1 VYWCDVIASGMYMS
15 AVGIIGNRG
24 RNRPIADRNEEDVM
38 TSQDLLVQSVSAA
51 AFLKLVASYILFCEV
66 LGYFSYLHSS
76 LNFLQW

>member
-1 VYWCDVIASGMYMS
+1 MYMS